1 MNSLEDILVY
11 VKKIF
16 EDQNFDKQPLT
27 LYEPFRYTLALG
39 GKRLR
44 PLLVMLA
51 ADMFSAD
58 LKKAENAAVAVELA
72 HNFTLLHDDIMD
84 ASPLRRGKPTVYQ
97 KFGTD
102 KAILSGDVMYAK
114 AYEYLLKCDTDK
126 VPALVKTLTTVLIQV
141 CEGQAYDMDFETRS
155 DVTKREY
162 ITMISLKTA
171 VLLAASLK
179 MGALIADAD
188 AESMNYLSEFGLYL
202 GIAFQLQDDILDCWS
217 DLNEFGKVI
226 GSDIVDNKKTILFL
240 TAVEKADDDD
250 AKELISWYLEK
261 TNDFQKKK
269 QRVIELFEK
278 YGVRDDVEQ
287 MIGQYTIKAID
298 ALDKINVEES
308 RKENLRTLAKQLT
321 SRKK

>member
-1 MNSLEDILVY
+1 MAELKEIQKY
-11 VKKIF
+11 VTELFAKQDF
-16 EDQNFDKQPLT
+16 AKQPLV
-27 LYEPFRYTLALG
+27 LYEPFQYTMSLG

-51 ADMFSAD
+51 ADMFSLD
-58 LKKAENAAVAVELA
+58 YRQTDNAAVAIELA

-84 ASPLRRGKPTVYQ
+84 ESPLRRGKPTVYQ

-114 AYEYLLKCDTDK
+114 AYDYLLKCDTDK
-126 VPALVKTLTTVLIQV
+126 IPQLVKTLTSVLIQV
-141 CEGQAYDMDFETRS
+141 CEGQAYDMNFEQRN
-155 DVTKREY
+155 DVTQREY
-162 ITMISLKTA
+162 ITMISLKTS
-171 VLLAASLK
+171 VLLAAALK
-179 MGALIADAD
+179 MGAILAGAK
-188 AESMNYLSEFGLYL
+188 AEDMNALSEFGLYL

-240 TAVEKADDDD
+240 TAVEKADNGDDR
-250 AKELISWYLEK
+250 ELITWYLEK

-278 YGVRDDVEQ
+278 YDVRSDVEK
-287 MIGQYTIKAID
+287 MIGSYKIKALD
-298 ALDKINVEES
+298 ALDRVNVEQNQ
-308 RKENLRTLAKQLT
+308 KDNLITLAKELIN
-321 SRKK
+321 RKK

>member
-1 MNSLEDILVY
+1 MESLEKIQQY
-11 VKKIF
+11 VTELFAKLNF
-16 EDQNFDKQPLT
+16 EKQPLM
-27 LYEPFRYTLALG
+27 LYEPFQYTMSLG

-44 PLLVMLA
+44 PLLVMLT

-58 LKKAENAAVAVELA
+58 LKDAENAAIAVELA

-114 AYEYLLKCDTDK
+114 AYEYLLKCDTEK
-126 VPALVKTLTTVLIQV
+126 IPALVKTLTSVLVQV
-141 CEGQAYDMDFETRS
+141 CEGQAYDMDFEQRN
-155 DVTKREY
+155 DVTRREY

-179 MGALIADAD
+179 TGAIIANADAQ
-188 AESMNYLSEFGLYL
+188 SMNALSEFGLYL

-240 TAVEKADDDD
+240 SAVEKANDED
-250 AKELISWYLEK
+250 AKELITWYLEK
-261 TNDFQKKK
+261 TTDFQKKK

-278 YGVRDDVEQ
+278 YNVKEDVEQ
-287 MIGQYTIKAID
+287 MIGQYTIKALE
-298 ALDKINVEES
+298 ALDKITVEEE
-308 RKENLRTLAKQLT
+308 RKENLRTLAKQLIN
-321 SRKK
+321 RKK